1 MWGIRLSNCMRV
13 GCWRTL
19 SMPAIGRTL
28 AFVVANTVAG
38 LVALYIGCANNLER
52 PYWAVCTLFIVAKP
66 ITGAVRSRAA
76 FRLLGTVVGAAMA
89 LRLVPPL
96 VQAPTLLC
104 LATSVWIGLCLYLS
118 LHTDWD
124 AGRPIDRGI
133 AALGAQRPTQA
144 VEDGESALVGLRLDL
159 TSFRGHQL
167 SPPRTP

>member
-1 MWGIRLSNCMRV
+1 MRV
-13 GCWRTL
+13 GCWQTL

-66 ITGAVRSRAA
+66 ITGAVRSRA
-76 FRLLGTVVGAAMA
+76 G
-89 LRLVPPL
+89 
-96 VQAPTLLC
+96 
-104 LATSVWIGLCLYLS
+104 
-118 LHTDWD
+118 
-124 AGRPIDRGI
+124 GI